1 LGDVNI
7 DIVVKIGNF
16 PTKSTKIIAKN
27 IGLHGGGSAA
37 NTAIAAA
44 RLGAKTRFIGK
55 IGNDMLGNFLKNEFI
70 KNKVNIESLAI
81 DEKEKTGIMI
91 FFISSSGKR
100 TVIGYRG
107 ANRNL
112 KPDDVKEET
121 IISSDVLHI
130 SAYTLLDESPRMT
143 AVKALSL
150 ALKNNILTAFD
161 TGFHSETPTKTIKK
175 ILEKVDIFFCN
186 EQEIQEIT
194 NTKNIEHALKE
205 IKNLGPKIIV
215 LKLGEK
221 GCLIEKGETRVHIP
235 AFNVQVVDVI
245 GAGDA
250 FNAGFLVK
258 YVETKD
264 ILKAGI
270 FGNAVAALT
279 ISRIGARSTP
289 TKKEVENFLKTKK
302 LAKIK

>member
-1 LGDVNI
+1 MGDVNI
-7 DIVVKIGNF
+7 DIIVKIGNF
-16 PTKSTKIIAKN
+16 STKSTKIIAKN
-27 IGLHGGGSAA
+27 IGLYGGGSAA

-81 DEKEKTGIMI
+81 DENEKTGIMI
-91 FFISSSGKR
+91 FFISSRGER
-100 TVIGYRG
+100 AVMGYRG

-112 KPDDVKEET
+112 KPEDVKEET
-121 IISSDVLHI
+121 IIGSDVLHI
-130 SAYTLLDESPRMT
+130 SAYTLLDKFPRM
-143 AVKALSL
+143 AALKALNL
-150 ALKNNILTAFD
+150 ALKNNVLTSLDA
-161 TGFHSETPTKTIKK
+161 GSHSKTLIKAIKK

-186 EQEIQEIT
+186 EQEIQQIT

-205 IKNLGPKIIV
+205 IRNLGLKIIA

-221 GCLIEKGETRVHIP
+221 GCLIEKEKTRTRIP
-235 AFNVQVVDVI
+235 AFNVQVIDAT

-258 YVETKD
+258 YIETRD

-279 ISRIGARSTP
+279 ISKVGARSTP
-289 TKKEVENFLKTKK
+289 TKKEVKNFLKTKK
-302 LAKIK
+302 LTEIK